1 MIESDPVITVETSC
15 GETIKH
21 RPSEMTDWQLT
32 GLLKQNSPRTDVDQ
46 TLISA
51 MRDELFRRVFQP
63 MDETWINHEPLEG
76 QLKELLHVD
85 PACLLWR
92 LVIET
97 VTWAAEEQKR
107 KCSPLDSTS
116 DAQRLEAYA
125 AVIVDAREEMRGTC
139 EGASKAAS
147 LVQALAKAAIS
158 KAAIAET
165 EEIEF

>member
-76 QLKELLHVD
+76 
-85 PACLLWR
+85 PA
-92 LVIET
+92 
-97 VTWAAEEQKR
+97 
-107 KCSPLDSTS
+107 
-116 DAQRLEAYA
+116 
-125 AVIVDAREEMRGTC
+125 
-139 EGASKAAS
+139 EGASPCRPC
-147 LVQALAKAAIS
+147 VPALALGNRNGHVGGRGAKAQGQP
-158 KAAIAET
+158 
-165 EEIEF
+165 FGQHF